1 MEKSKGK
8 KIQIGSGTI
17 QVDYLSG
24 EMGERVLDI
33 LDRVTGAA
41 LPNAG
46 VDEILD
52 EGMAPYFEGQAELE
66 ECMEQVKRRLS
77 VYVSE

>member
-1 MEKSKGK
+1 
-8 KIQIGSGTI
+8 
-17 QVDYLSG
+17 
-24 EMGERVLDI
+24 MGERFLDI

-66 ECMEQVKRRLS
+66 ECMEQFKRRLS